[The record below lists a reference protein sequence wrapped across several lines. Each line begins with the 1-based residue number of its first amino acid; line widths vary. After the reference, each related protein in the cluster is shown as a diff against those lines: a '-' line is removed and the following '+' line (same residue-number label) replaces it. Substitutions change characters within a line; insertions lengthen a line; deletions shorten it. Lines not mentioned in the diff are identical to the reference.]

1 MMNRGPCSWWR
12 GALVVIAVLM
22 LSTAAWGANTNPL
35 LVGGPND
42 LPGRPVGPVRDAAP
56 APSAHLDYFGGRVVS
71 NMQVIEVLWGTGSA
85 GGSNGQFLSNV
96 KNTTSPSIATF
107 YQGVL
112 NSAYVDWLTEYNTPN
127 SGGTNQSIGRGSF
140 VIQVAITPSNTAN
153 PIDDT
158 AIQTELANQISAG
171 HLPAPTQDA
180 AGNDNTYYAIFFPH
194 GQHITQGGS
203 GSCVGGG
210 FCAYHGT
217 IANVGGHEIYYGV
230 HPDMQA
236 GSGCDTG
243 CGNGT
248 VFGNYTSV
256 ASHEMV
262 ETITDAEV
270 GIANTVGPPLAWYDP
285 NNGEIGDICNA
296 QQGSVVGSDG
306 VTYTVQKEFSNNANN
321 CIVVTVSPTPTRTAT
336 ATTTRTAT
344 PTATATRTATATQTV
359 TATATATRT
368 ATATGTATGTATAT
382 ATASPT
388 ASATATA
395 TLTATVT
402 GTPTATA
409 TTTATATASPTAS
422 ATATATAS
430 STPTAT
436 PTSTLTATAT
446 ATLTATAT
454 GTPTATATA
463 TATGTAT
470 ATATASPT
478 ASATATTTATTTA
491 SSTPTATPTAT
502 ATTTATD
509 TATGTATATATATA
523 SQTASATAT
532 DTATATAT
540 ATLTATA
547 TATSTA
553 TPSTSMTITS
563 SLAFGNVAVGQT
575 VTKNLTVSNTG
586 KTNSLVVSGAT
597 PSDPE
602 YAITGTGTCGAIP
615 VTLAPTASC
624 TMGVGFT
631 PTAVGSHG
639 ATITI
644 NDNATT
650 SPQHVTL
657 SGAGLADLTTS
668 TSSIVFGEVK
678 FGSSSSKPVSV
689 TNHQTR
695 SVSLSKGFSG
705 TNAGDFSIGGSS
717 TCGATLA
724 AKATC
729 AIYVSF
735 KPGVLGTESATLSIA
750 DSPDASSPH
759 TVAISTGPTIP
770 ATVSPASTLAFG
782 TLTTKSKT
790 MNITVT
796 DLSGFSLAV
805 SEGSISGANAGDF
818 AVTGGTCGGGTVSAH
833 STCTIAV
840 KFTPT
845 LHATAESA
853 NIAVT
858 IGSDPNSPH
867 NIAMT
872 GTGP

>member
-388 ASATATA
+388 AS
-395 TLTATVT
+395 
-402 GTPTATA
+402 
-409 TTTATATASPTAS
+409 
-422 ATATATAS
+422 
-430 STPTAT
+430 
-436 PTSTLTATAT
+436 ATAT